1 MVVTPD
7 RRPPVVVT
15 IIVRMWIGVRP
26 VIVLTSSA
34 VMVCAFVVVIP
45 TLTRLGIALRSV
57 GERGAASDQ
66 E

>member
-7 RRPPVVVT
+7 RRPPVMVT
-15 IIVRMWIGVRP
+15 IIVRMLVGVRP
-26 VIVLTSSA
+26 VIVLAASA
-34 VMVCAFVVVIP
+34 VMVCAILIVIP
-45 TLTRLGIALRSV
+45 TLTRLGIALRSI